1 MAVNMKEKFDKY
13 WGDGDKINLLLYVAV
28 VLDPRKKLKYLN
40 FCFSQILIEKVVNE
54 MTGKVKDC
62 LTRLYEHY
70 ASHDSKSG
78 QEPNVSA
85 TSEMEVDDDCDD
97 PHMLIATQFNS
108 YLEEEYFVV
117 CKSELDKYFA
127 DFCEDS
133 KDENFDILG
142 WWKSNSSKYKVLSQV
157 ARDVLALPVSTVAS
171 ESTFS
176 TGGRIVN
183 PFRSSLSPMMVEPLY
198 AHKIGFNPLS
208 QFLFGGPWMMLSN
221 MNNMSQDTRKQK
233 EQ

>member
-1 MAVNMKEKFDKY
+1 MMGIMYYFEGVTFLKFLRLFYNATKRFLGSLYVTSNCFYDEMFAIQNKIEQLMKKDDTLLSTMVVNMKAKFDKY

-85 TSEMEVDDDCDD
+85 ASEMEVDDDCDD
-97 PHMLIATQFNS
+97 PHMLIA
-108 YLEEEYFVV
+108 
-117 CKSELDKYFA
+117 A
-127 DFCEDS
+127 
-133 KDENFDILG
+133 
-142 WWKSNSSKYKVLSQV
+142 
-157 ARDVLALPVSTVAS
+157 
-171 ESTFS
+171 
-176 TGGRIVN
+176 
-183 PFRSSLSPMMVEPLY
+183 
-198 AHKIGFNPLS
+198 
-208 QFLFGGPWMMLSN
+208 
-221 MNNMSQDTRKQK
+221 
-233 EQ
+233 